1 MWSSKSISKE
11 DDRTIQKANESMQLS
26 TVHPNTRLL
35 LDAWRRMAVNPDQI
49 AHGPQASAHPN
60 LIEHLFV
67 LSRTSDGA
75 WVFSNAGS
83 AMSRLLGRELE
94 DHDFQ
99 SLWSGIDRLIMAAL
113 IETTA
118 REGEPSLVRLSGE
131 SLRGYRCDIEI
142 SLAPL
147 KSRAG
152 PKILGLYQTLGGEAM
167 LRGRTIWRHRIR
179 SLKMP
184 DQRESEPRIRLVA
197 SND

>member
-1 MWSSKSISKE
+1 
-11 DDRTIQKANESMQLS
+11 MQLS

-35 LDAWRRMAVNPDQI
+35 LDAWRRMAANPDQI

-60 LIEHLFV
+60 LIDHLFV
-67 LSRTSDGA
+67 LSRTNDGA

-83 AMSRLLGRELE
+83 AIGRLLGRELE

-99 SLWSGIDRLIMAAL
+99 SLWSGNDRRIMAAV
-113 IETTA
+113 IESTTQ
-118 REGEPSLVRLSGE
+118 ESEPSLVRLSGE

-167 LRGRTIWRHRIR
+167 LRGRTIWRHRIL
-179 SLKMP
+179 SLRMP
-184 DQRESEPRIRLVA
+184 DQRDAEPHIRLVA